1 MAPED
6 PTATVEPMIRELMW
20 VERPEGTHLSRAGIA
35 GGYSS
40 LARDEVTNELE
51 THATLYPVGDDK
63 DEDEPG
69 PSPAGSPALQVL
81 AGVLLAVGAI
91 EAGRRLAPYAKGWW
105 DDLALPSAVTSTWHK
120 LTGTCSTNP
129 DSAQEVVLAP
139 AEPDVRMSSAEARE
153 RLIAALMDRLSSD
166 EQLRILRNARIEDED
181 VPPELA
187 RAMAALTPEHVGTQ
201 LQLALEADPLL
212 AHDEVVAELR
222 RILGGTRFD
231 GELLP
236 SADEKITVP
245 HRLIGGRGS
254 VEA

>member
-1 MAPED
+1 
-6 PTATVEPMIRELMW
+6 MIRELMW
-20 VERPEGTHLSRAGIA
+20 VERPEGTHLSRAGTA

-40 LARDEVTNELE
+40 LARDDGTNELE
-51 THATLYPVGDDK
+51 THATLYPVGDD
-63 DEDEPG
+63 EDEAG
-69 PSPAGSPALQVL
+69 PSPEGPPVLQVL
-81 AGVLLAVGAI
+81 AGVLLAVGAL

-120 LTGTCSTNP
+120 LTGTRSTDP
-129 DSAQEVVLAP
+129 DSSREVVLAD

-153 RLIAALMDRLSSD
+153 RLLAALMDRLSSD
-166 EQLRILRNARIEDED
+166 EQLRILRSARIEDED

-201 LQLALEADPLL
+201 LRLALEADPSL
-212 AHDEVVAELR
+212 AHDEAVAELR

-231 GELLP
+231 GELVP
-236 SADEKITVP
+236 SRDETITVP